1 MNDGEDEVV
10 INLAEMF
17 DYSFLG
23 ARYDGEQVRKLED
36 EIILQNKKKVVLNC
50 EGITGMGHG
59 FADEIVGIYARA
71 FGVDFIKQ
79 NIRVI
84 NTIEVV
90 RSMLNVAIQVSIK
103 YQSSID
109 KKDSEKQKI
118 NFF

>member
-1 MNDGEDEVV
+1 MDVREDEVV

-71 FGVDFIKQ
+71 FGVDFIKE
-79 NIRVI
+79 NIRIV
-84 NTIEVV
+84 NAIEVV
-90 RSMLNVAIQVSIK
+90 RSLLNAAITLSIK
-103 YQSSID
+103 YGQ
-109 KKDSEKQKI
+109 KVKDSEK
-118 NFF
+118 

>member
-1 MNDGEDEVV
+1 MDDIRREDEVI
-10 INLAEMF
+10 INLMEMF
-17 DYSFLG
+17 GYSFLG

-36 EIILQNKKKVVLNC
+36 EIILQNKKVVLNC
-50 EGITGMGHG
+50 KGITGMAHG

-84 NTIEVV
+84 NATEVV
-90 RSMLNVAIQVSIK
+90 RSMLNAAIIVSIK

-109 KKDSEKQKI
+109 KKD
-118 NFF
+118 F